1 MSKQIYHIPVLLD
14 EVIKEVPILNQGIY
28 VDGTFGSG
36 GHSRAILSII
46 SKKSKLFAFDIDA
59 DALANEIND
68 SRFTLINANF
78 KFIRYYLNYFD
89 ALPADFILADLGLSS
104 HHLETDDRGFS
115 FMSDVTLDM
124 RMHQEQEI
132 TAKEILNNY
141 SEEDLINIFK
151 NYGNVSFA
159 VSLVRDIIDKRKIKT
174 IETSSELNELALKY
188 IPKGKEFKNLAKIYQ
203 ALRIAVNNEVEN
215 LKMFIEESYQSLSPG
230 GKLCVITFNSL
241 EDQILKSELRKKINN
256 LLDEN
261 WLKGSKNERWSK
273 IYKISPTPE
282 EIIANNRSR
291 SAKMYVAIKNN
302 NKV

>member
-1 MSKQIYHIPVLLD
+1 MSNQIYHIPVLLN
-14 EVIKEVPILNQGIY
+14 EVIKEIPILNQGIY

-215 LKMFIEESYQSLSPG
+215 LKMFIEESYQALSPG

-261 WLKGSKNERWSK
+261 WLKGNKNERWSK